1 VWPNYFSTLGL
12 AITQGREFAETEAF
26 DSVIVSESFARK
38 FWPDRSPIG
47 RQFRT
52 EDAKTWL
59 TVVGV
64 STEVRQLSLDDS
76 EGKFEWFQPLR
87 VPPGVVTKPRVSTAS
102 IIDYRTFVVRAS
114 DPASVLMQ
122 LSQAAHRL
130 DSRVVV
136 WKTSVVNDRYAEA
149 VARPRV
155 TLLLLL
161 VFSGMGLVLA
171 AAGLYG
177 VLSHLV
183 TQRLRE
189 IGIRLA
195 LGARP
200 ERVFQLVLRNGLS
213 LTLIGLA
220 LGLGAS
226 YYLVRV
232 MRSILYE
239 VEPSD
244 PIAVVAV
251 SVLLLLTA
259 LVACWRPARRAM
271 KVDPVSL
278 LREQ

>member
-1 VWPNYFSTLGL
+1 
-12 AITQGREFAETEAF
+12 
-26 DSVIVSESFARK
+26 
-38 FWPDRSPIG
+38 
-47 RQFRT
+47 
-52 EDAKTWL
+52 
-59 TVVGV
+59 
-64 STEVRQLSLDDS
+64 
-76 EGKFEWFQPLR
+76 
-87 VPPGVVTKPRVSTAS
+87 
-102 IIDYRTFVVRAS
+102 
-114 DPASVLMQ
+114 M
-122 LSQAAHRL
+122 
-130 DSRVVV
+130 
-136 WKTSVVNDRYAEA
+136 
-149 VARPRV
+149 

-183 TQRLRE
+183 TQRMRE

-200 ERVFQLVLRNGLS
+200 EGVFKLILRNGLS
-213 LTLIGLA
+213 LTAIGLI

-232 MRSILYE
+232 MRTILYE

-244 PIAVVAV
+244 PLAVAGA
-251 SVLLLLTA
+251 SGLLLLTA

-271 KVDPVSL
+271 KVNPVSL